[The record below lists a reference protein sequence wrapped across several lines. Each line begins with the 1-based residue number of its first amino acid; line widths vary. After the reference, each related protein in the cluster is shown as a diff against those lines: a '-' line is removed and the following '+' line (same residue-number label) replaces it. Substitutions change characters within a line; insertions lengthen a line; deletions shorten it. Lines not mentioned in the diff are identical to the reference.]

1 MQLLREASE
10 SAGVP
15 ISEDTCARELLDAV
29 PLVMR
34 VIRRHM
40 CRHRS
45 GLTVPQFRTLCFLST
60 AAGSSLSAVADFI
73 GLSLPAMSRLVDG
86 LVEVGLIERR
96 PCDDDRRHVRLSVTV
111 EGDTAVREARQL
123 AQAQLAEAVAHLT
136 PRQQAA
142 VISTMHLLRD
152 VFSPELHGPG
162 GGDAAVADCADRAD
176 RANRAVE
183 GKVEGKRSHTP

>member
-10 SAGVP
+10 PAAPPVSGDV
-15 ISEDTCARELLDAV
+15 CARELLDTV

-45 GLTVPQFRTLCFLST
+45 GLTVPQFRTLCYLST
-60 AAGSSLSAVADFI
+60 APGSSLSAVADFI

-86 LVEVGLIERR
+86 LVEMGLIERR
-96 PCDDDRRHVRLSVTV
+96 PCDDDRRHVRLSVTADG
-111 EGDTAVREARQL
+111 ETAVREARQL

-142 VISTMHLLRD
+142 VVSTMHVLRD
-152 VFSPELHGPG
+152 VFSPELNLNAPHAGDPHA
-162 GGDAAVADCADRAD
+162 GDAPSA
-176 RANRAVE
+176 E
-183 GKVEGKRSHTP
+183 GGRSHSP